1 MAGAAHPPQAG
12 MAAQPASAYAA
23 QHCLREYLE
32 DAMAVALEAEGRPQ
46 SQSQS
51 QSQSK
56 QQSQSQSQRRALE
69 GACAPAHALACA
81 PARRVHVR
89 ELARAHG
96 HPRHLYADVHA

>member
-51 QSQSK
+51 QSH
-56 QQSQSQSQRRALE
+56 SQSQSQRRALE

-81 PARRVHVR
+81 PARRVHER

>member
-51 QSQSK
+51 QSQS
-56 QQSQSQSQRRALE
+56 QRRALE
-69 GACAPAHALACA
+69 GACAPARALACA
-81 PARRVHVR
+81 PARRVHER
-89 ELARAHG
+89 EFARAHG